1 MAEQMKV
8 SVVITTYNR
17 GYIVGDAV
25 ESVLKQSY
33 ANLEILVV
41 DDGSSDNTQEVV
53 ERFKS
58 DKIRYIRHDRNRG
71 CSAAYNTGI
80 SAATGNLIGILDSDD
95 IWKPDYL
102 EKLVDLL
109 VRHPEVDLVF
119 SDISIQDG
127 PTFIPSTSALM
138 KSFSRLLQTSPKASE
153 YIFSS
158 RQMYVCLLEEVP
170 IKPSAVVVRRET
182 FEKTGFFDE
191 APSSAAEGTPL
202 VPFTDWELFLRF
214 SHFARFGYID
224 SPLAIQRRTPEAVH
238 KKFVVQDKLF
248 MLDLSLKEK
257 ANLKNDREALTA
269 VNRGISSHCNN
280 LGWDYLHSGQRMKSL
295 EAYLRGFKETGELAM
310 LMKAATALLPL
321 GVRDRLSSSAKN
333 LRRN

>member
-1 MAEQMKV
+1 MAEQIKV

-17 GYIVGDAV
+17 GYILGDALA
-25 ESVLKQSY
+25 SVLKQDY

-53 ERFKS
+53 EEFKS

-80 SAATGNLIGILDSDD
+80 SAATGNLIAILDSDD
-95 IWKPDYL
+95 VWKPEYL
-102 EKLVDLL
+102 EKQVGLL
-109 VRHPEVDLVF
+109 VRHPDVDLVF
-119 SDISIQDG
+119 CDIAIQDG
-127 PTFIPSTSALM
+127 STLIPSTSALM

-191 APSSAAEGTPL
+191 APSSVVEGTPL

-224 SPLAIQRRTPEAVH
+224 SALAIQRRTPEAVH
-238 KKFVVQDKLF
+238 KKFAVQDKLF

-257 ANLKNDREALTA
+257 ANLKNDREALMA

-280 LGWDYLHSGQRMKSL
+280 LGWDYLHSGQRKKSL
-295 EAYLRGFKETGELAM
+295 EAYLKGFRETGELAM
-310 LMKAATALLPL
+310 LMKAASAMLPL
-321 GVRDRLSSSAKN
+321 GVRDRLTGSARH